1 MGAEEILFFLYVS
14 VVLSHAFEY
23 HACRKRVFL
32 LCLVTLPFK
41 FFFFFF
47 SGGVY
52 SEGRNKLSIPEAS
65 AVKKPI
71 VSLIPLKGGRY
82 CL

>member
-41 FFFFFF
+41 SFFFFLDVFTLRGETSF
-47 SGGVY
+47 QSL
-52 SEGRNKLSIPEAS
+52 KL
-65 AVKKPI
+65 
-71 VSLIPLKGGRY
+71 LL
-82 CL
+82 